1 MIGQCEVCG
10 QWHTGEHPI
19 TVMTPTTSDREALI
33 AAAEEIEYGHAWIS
47 REAASTIIY
56 KHADALTREQREGV
70 ECRNPCTP
78 CDFFNARAC
87 EKCVAER
94 YSPPFG
100 QPQQEAQGAQGA
112 VAWVFGCDA
121 PRSGGRPYIAPSNF
135 PIKFYPEDQLGCAM
149 KRVDMLRSL
158 VASINA
164 STQPAPVDV
173 RVPMSRIIELLAQLV
188 NAPQTDDEFDA
199 DVIRRDVVMEKVTQ
213 LRMAWDELSK
223 AQRALLDG
231 QQAGVDDAMVERFC
245 EVAFQPWGKSAFN
258 DDLVRNLVRPAL
270 QAALGGGVR
279 S

>member
-100 QPQQEAQGAQGA
+100 QPQQEAQGA
-112 VAWVFGCDA
+112 VAWMTPESIAHLAKQNGVAKVDAWNCASGAERVPVFTPAPTPVDA
-121 PRSGGRPYIAPSNF
+121 RG
-135 PIKFYPEDQLGCAM
+135 
-149 KRVDMLRSL
+149 LRSL
-158 VASINA
+158 AQRMEGYVADSVAQIEVP
-164 STQPAPVDV
+164 PA
-173 RVPMSRIIELLAQLV
+173 RIRGWAAELLS
-188 NAPQTDDEFDA
+188 
-199 DVIRRDVVMEKVTQ
+199 M
-213 LRMAWDELSK
+213 
-223 AQRALLDG
+223 
-231 QQAGVDDAMVERFC
+231 
-245 EVAFQPWGKSAFN
+245 
-258 DDLVRNLVRPAL
+258 
-270 QAALGGGVR
+270 LGGL
-279 S
+279 